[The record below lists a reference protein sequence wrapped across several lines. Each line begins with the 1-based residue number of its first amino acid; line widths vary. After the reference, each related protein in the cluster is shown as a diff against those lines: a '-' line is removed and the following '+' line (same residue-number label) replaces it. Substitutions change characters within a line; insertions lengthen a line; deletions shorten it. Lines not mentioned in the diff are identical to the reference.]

1 MFQILEPYTVSFFGH
16 RRIEGAVQLEEALEQ
31 IVSRLLREKEFVE
44 FLVAGTVRSICLPPL
59 W

>member
-31 IVSRLLREKEFVE
+31 IVSRLLRERN
-44 FLVAGTVRSICLPPL
+44 LWSSWWAGTVRSICLPPL